1 MTGRKKNATT
11 GAVRSRPGKAAGRR
25 CIATGAFRP
34 RAEMVRFVVA
44 PNGRVVADV
53 DENLPGRGL
62 WLSAARDMVHTA
74 SKKGLF
80 AKAAR
85 GKVSVPEDLADEVEG
100 LLARRCLNLIGLARR
115 AGQMAGGFEKVRA
128 WIGDG
133 KGGLIL
139 AAADA
144 GESGRK
150 KVKALAPDLP
160 VIDLFASAELG
171 GALGRERMVHGVVR
185 PGKMADRL
193 LEETGRLKGFRHQI
207 RVE

>member
-1 MTGRKKNATT
+1 MTGHGKATT
-11 GAVRSRPGKAAGRR
+11 GAARSRPGKAPGRR
-25 CIATGAFRP
+25 CIATGALRP
-34 RAEMVRFVVA
+34 RDEMVRFVAA
-44 PNGRVVADV
+44 PDGRIVADV

-80 AKAAR
+80 ARAA
-85 GKVSVPEDLADEVEG
+85 GGEVSVPEDLAGEVEG

-115 AGQMAGGFEKVRA
+115 AGQMVGGFEKVRA

-133 KGGLIL
+133 KVGLIL
-139 AAADA
+139 TAADA

-160 VIDLFASAELG
+160 VIDLFEGAELG
-171 GALGRERMVHGVVR
+171 RAIGRARLVHGGVR

-193 LEETGRLKGFRHQI
+193 LKEAGRLKGFRRQTI
-207 RVE
+207 VE

>member
-1 MTGRKKNATT
+1 MTGHGKNT
-11 GAVRSRPGKAAGRR
+11 GRR
-25 CIATGAFRP
+25 CIATGALRP
-34 RAEMVRFVVA
+34 RDEMVRFVAA
-44 PNGRVVADV
+44 PDGRIVADV
-53 DENLPGRGL
+53 DESLPGRGL

-74 SKKGLF
+74 SEKGLF

-115 AGQMAGGFEKVRA
+115 AGQMVGGFEKVRA

-139 AAADA
+139 AAADG

-150 KVKALAPDLP
+150 KVAALAPDLP
-160 VIDLFASAELG
+160 VIDLFEGAELG
-171 GALGRERMVHGVVR
+171 RALGRERVVHGVVR

-193 LEETGRLKGFRHQI
+193 LKETGRLQGFRQRI
-207 RVE
+207 KS